1 MRIRINRQIIVFFSL
16 LFLITFSTL
25 NLSFGQCNLKI
36 DSKIEKVGDGPD
48 SNIQLKVVSGQGSIN
63 FHLIDL
69 NNPQNGPIQTETK
82 STSQLKDEFVVVFRN
97 VPPSNYTI
105 QAIDENKCQI
115 SIGAVAG
122 IIISSN

>member
-1 MRIRINRQIIVFFSL
+1 MRIKINHQIIVFFSL
-16 LFLITFSTL
+16 LLFITFSTV

-36 DSKIEKVGDGPD
+36 DSKIEKVGDGPNY
-48 SNIQLKVVSGQGSIN
+48 NIQLKVERGQGSIN

-69 NNPQNGPIQTETK
+69 NNPQNGPIQTEIR

-105 QAIDENKCQI
+105 QAIDDNKCQI
-115 SIGAVAG
+115 SIGGIEG